1 MKLLPIP
8 PLKPEHLVAA
18 LLLSGSLLNTHA
30 ISSNIASTPIYKWQD
45 DQGRTHY
52 SDVAPPNKSTEQL
65 ALTPLNLQQSLTK
78 DIKTDNSETK
88 TTDDTKQTGKKQEQ
102 EDAKKTK
109 ARGSLVGVQDSK
121 EVKQPTVY
129 DYPEYPGYYYPPYQ
143 YPHRSPHRNPHRNP
157 HHSPHRPTP
166 CLYQGQGCD
175 NLGKP
180 DYAHKK
186 HQRYNKKNRPNTAVS
201 YPGFERPNL
210 YWDPYPYSKATPRR

>member
-1 MKLLPIP
+1 MKLLSVS
-8 PLKPEHLVAA
+8 PLKPDHLVAA
-18 LLLSGSLLNTHA
+18 LMLSGSLINTCA
-30 ISSNIASTPIYKWQD
+30 LASTPIYKWQD

-52 SDVAPPNKSTEQL
+52 SDVAPSNKPTETL
-65 ALTPLNLQQSLTK
+65 ALAPLNLQQSLTK

-88 TTDDTKQTGKKQEQ
+88 KTDDTKQTDKKKEQ
-102 EDAKKTK
+102 ENTKKTK

-143 YPHRSPHRNPHRNP
+143 YPHRN
-157 HHSPHRPTP
+157 PHRPTP
-166 CLYQGQGCD
+166 CLYHKQGCD
-175 NLGKP
+175 HLGKP

-186 HQRYNKKNRPNTAVS
+186 HQRYNKKNRRNTAVS

-210 YWDPYPYSKATPRR
+210 YWDPYPYSKTYSRR